1 MVAPKRVELLT
12 FRVWTERSNQL
23 SYSAMVE
30 RKGVEPSTSC
40 VQGRRSSQ
48 VSYPPKNKW
57 WRRQD
62 LNLRPLGPKPSAL
75 PSWATSRDMHPAG
88 FEPATAWFV
97 VRYSIQ
103 LSQGCLIWNS
113 AEDRNRTGTKVTLRR
128 ILSPV
133 RLPVPPP
140 RPLKANDG
148 VRTRDPH
155 LGKVMFY
162 HWTTFA

>member
-1 MVAPKRVELLT
+1 MAGKEGFEPPRAVKPLLVFKTSPFSQTWVFALIWWSHQDLNLEPTGYEPGALTNWAIGPTTFLQIFDMVAPKRVELLT

-75 PSWATSRDMHPAG
+75 PSWATSP
-88 FEPATAWFV
+88 
-97 VRYSIQ
+97 YI
-103 LSQGCLIWNS
+103 I
-113 AEDRNRTGTKVTLRR
+113 KLR
-128 ILSPV
+128 IC
-133 RLPVPPP
+133 
-140 RPLKANDG
+140 
-148 VRTRDPH
+148 
-155 LGKVMFY
+155 F
-162 HWTTFA
+162 